1 MAEKLVQHR
10 HCQMCLKAIP
20 LSEEYCNDEC
30 KEKWDQL
37 IKANKKKNLIMI
49 LWMAVVVIVAV
60 IIMSSVQA

>member
-20 LSEEYCNDEC
+20 LGEEYCNDEC
-30 KEKWDQL
+30 KENWKQL

-49 LWMAVVVIVAV
+49 LWMAVVVIFA
-60 IIMSSVQA
+60 ILILSFGQ